1 MKNKVFLLAITV
13 VTLQGCDRF
22 RSPAHEPTPY
32 TLEYPSHF
40 PAPVIPASN
49 PLTVEGVALGRHLF
63 FDDRLSGDNSQ
74 SCNSCHLQE
83 SNFAEPTRFST
94 GIDATEGTVNA
105 MTLTNVAWQQLYFWD
120 GRVATLEDQVKDPI
134 VNPIEMHA
142 NFSDIIEKLEQDQVY
157 LDLFDAAYG
166 SDDITE
172 EGISKA
178 LAQYIRTIISGGSK
192 FDQYVEGTYTF
203 TASEQLGFDI
213 FNNERGDCFH
223 CHGAATTGYQLGAFG
238 LLQFSNNG
246 LDSTHTV
253 GAGREGTTGLAADR
267 GKFKIPSLRNIEFS
281 FPYMHDGRFQTLT
294 QVVDFY
300 NSGGHPSPT
309 LDPNMKA
316 AGVGRNW
323 SDAEKQGLL
332 DFMATFSDPNF
343 IEDTAF
349 TSPW

>member
-1 MKNKVFLLAITV
+1 
-13 VTLQGCDRF
+13 
-22 RSPAHEPTPY
+22 
-32 TLEYPSHF
+32 
-40 PAPVIPASN
+40 
-49 PLTVEGVALGRHLF
+49 
-63 FDDRLSGDNSQ
+63 
-74 SCNSCHLQE
+74 
-83 SNFAEPTRFST
+83 
-94 GIDATEGTVNA
+94 

-246 LDSTHTV
+246 LDSTHSV
-253 GAGREGTTGLAADR
+253 GAGREGSTGLAADR

-281 FPYMHDGRFQTLT
+281 FPYMHDGRFQTLA
-294 QVVDFY
+294 QVVEFY
-300 NSGGHPSPT
+300 NNGGHPSPT

-332 DFMATFSDPNF
+332 DFMATVSDPNF
-343 IEDTAF
+343 IEDTTF